1 MVGLVRGDTFRAQ
14 TYTLTLYSEVFG
26 DRVQTKTTLG
36 RRTIAELARKCD
48 KMGRKRRK
56 LNPYVAH
63 RACPALTTLTAIVLS
78 ESEQTPAPSAAD
90 KPTDLEALPASSP
103 SSDPVEMA
111 TSTTLGSQPASPSR
125 SSPLP
130 QSLPP
135 SDDA

>member
-78 ESEQTPAPSAAD
+78 ESEKTPAPSAAD
-90 KPTDLEALPASSP
+90 KPTDSEALPASSP